1 MSRFNRR
8 TNRDTLFSV
17 VLDASTAVAIPT
29 DCRATPTAPMP
40 EGWFDEEV
48 GYLSEMPTTL
58 RIRTGMHGQ
67 RLD

>member
-8 TNRDTLFSV
+8 TNLNTLSIV
-17 VLDASTAVAIPT
+17 RGTSTAVAIPT
-29 DCRATPTAPMP
+29 DHRATPTAPMP

-48 GYLSEMPTTL
+48 GYLSETPMTL
-58 RIRTGMHGQ
+58 RIRAAMHGE